1 MDDERVD
8 ATISALRSE
17 CEICGAWAAFTGAT
31 EVHDGLTYAIFRCP
45 NEDGE
50 FLVWNR
56 DHAPLLAAYVR
67 GRADGSGY
75 GARIMNDPQLLRSIA
90 ERLCGVQSGAEAE
103 IRAFFGMPA
112 DPPPLGAR
120 EVEIHGDVLSLACLE
135 LRWSPPVFTK
145 AELDGVFGGVGQAL
159 PRTGA
164 GASHVFGYPV
174 AVSGAPSR
182 VTVFA
187 SFADKPNAETGAKN
201 VLFRID
207 PP

>member
-1 MDDERVD
+1 MDDERVGD
-8 ATISALRSE
+8 TLSALRSE
-17 CEICGAWAAFTGAT
+17 CEICGAWAVFTGAT
-31 EVHDGLTYAIFRCP
+31 EVRDGLTYAIFRCP
-45 NEDGE
+45 NGDGE

-56 DHAPLLAAYVR
+56 DRAPLLAEYVR
-67 GRADGSGY
+67 ARAEGSRDGSG
-75 GARIMNDPQLLRSIA
+75 IMSDAQLLRSIA
-90 ERLCGVQSGAEAE
+90 ERLCGVRSGAEAE
-103 IRAFFGMPA
+103 IRASLGMPA

-120 EVEIHGDVLSLACLE
+120 EIEIHGDVLSLACLE

-164 GASHVFGYPV
+164 GASHVFAYPV

-182 VTVFA
+182 VTAFA